1 MIHIHHIANRRNN
14 NDDNDNNDNDVEAPP
29 EEVKEESRFASM
41 YSTGSRFDSR
51 SNYYKR
57 RPVSGVPLALQK
69 KMESGDHHISSHLQ
83 LITAKETGK
92 SKEIREFLKE
102 ALKREVLFDGLEA
115 KLINDIIDVMY
126 KVICEVDDVIIKQGE
141 YGDAYFVVESGRF
154 DVIHQENPTA
164 TKKTVGECIAGDA
177 FGEGSLLYSIPR
189 AATLRAIEKS
199 HVWALDAAKFIEI
212 RQKLTTNKNQ
222 RTVRVVRFLKKVKL
236 FEHYVEHDLIE
247 IAKATKSRL
256 FKKGDV
262 MVKQGN
268 PSTEFF
274 IIKRGSATVHIRDN
288 NTEIE
293 KMVKELQAGEFFGE
307 RGIYFNAP
315 RAATIIS
322 SARETKCLVIQA
334 NDFKNLLEVPLHHK
348 FEKIE
353 HTYQLEGLTQ
363 GIKSKI
369 ANKVN
374 CTLDGFEIV
383 GILGVGSFGRVTL
396 VKDPNTQKTYSLKK
410 VRKNKVVET
419 GQEEHVRNERAVLGI
434 LNDDFCCR
442 MYGTYQDK
450 LNVYF
455 LMEAILGGELFTVLR
470 WNKRFSE
477 KTARFYTACVVL
489 AFEHLHSKN
498 LIYRD
503 LKPENLLIAQNGF
516 CKLVDFGFAKVRNNS
531 TTLCGT
537 PEYLAPEVIQNC
549 PQGFG
554 VDWWELGIFIYEMVV
569 GNAPF
574 QDDPH
579 KKMYEKILTD
589 HPQFPLNVKF
599 TDKIKDICN
608 KLLQKESHKR
618 LGSGI
623 NGAVQVKQHPWFTG
637 LDWDAMFKQD
647 IKPPYKPRIQSNT
660 DVSNFETY
668 PDEDIDED
676 LFPDEDGTIYKWCE
690 DF

>member
-1 MIHIHHIANRRNN
+1 MHS
-14 NDDNDNNDNDVEAPP
+14 V
-29 EEVKEESRFASM
+29 
-41 YSTGSRFDSR
+41 GSRFDSR
-51 SNYYKR
+51 SNYYRR
-57 RPVSGVPLALQK
+57 RPVSGVPLAFLQ
-69 KMESGDHHISSHLQ
+69 KMESGGGGGGGDYQQQYVSSHLQ
-83 LITAKETGK
+83 LITLKETEK
-92 SKEIREFLKE
+92 SRETREFLKKT
-102 ALKREVLFDGLEA
+102 LKKEVLFDGLKERQM
-115 KLINDIIDVMY
+115 NDIVDVMY
-126 KVICEVDDVIIKQGE
+126 KVICKIDDVIIKQGE

-154 DVIHQENPTA
+154 NVIHQENLGSP
-164 TKKTVGECIAGDA
+164 KKIVGECVAGDA

-189 AATLRAIEKS
+189 AATLRAIEKTQA
-199 HVWALDAAKFIEI
+199 WALDAAKFIEI
-212 RQKLTTNKNQ
+212 RQRLTTDKNQ

-236 FEHYVEHDLIE
+236 FEHYHEHDLID

-262 MVKQGN
+262 ILKQGDSSN
-268 PSTEFF
+268 EFF
-274 IIKRGSATVHIRDN
+274 IIKRGSVTVHIRDN
-288 NTEIE
+288 NHVDIE
-293 KMVKELQAGEFFGE
+293 KMIKELQIGDFFGE
-307 RGIYFNAP
+307 RGIYLNAP

-322 SARETKCLVIQA
+322 SANETKCLVIQG

-353 HTYQLEGLTQ
+353 HTYQLEGFTQ

-369 ANKVN
+369 ANKVD
-374 CTLDGFEIV
+374 CDLDEFEII

-396 VKDPNTQKTYSLKK
+396 VKDPKTQNTYSLKK
-410 VRKNKVVET
+410 VRKNKVVEM

-434 LNDDFCCR
+434 LNDDFCCK

-489 AFEHLHSKN
+489 AFEHLHSRN

-503 LKPENLLIAQNGF
+503 LKPENLLIAQNGY

-537 PEYLAPEVIQNC
+537 PEYLAPEVIQNY

-554 VDWWELGIFIYEMVV
+554 VDWWELGIFIYETVV

-589 HPQFPLNVKF
+589 DPVFPDNHTF
-599 TDKIKDICN
+599 TDKIKDICF

-618 LGSGI
+618 LGSAI
-623 NGAVQVKQHPWFTG
+623 NGASQIKQHPWFTG
-637 LDWDAMFKQD
+637 LDWDAMVKQE
-647 IKPPYKPRIQSNT
+647 IKPPYKPSIQSNT